1 MWNNAVSNWDAAVE
15 LAAERHMTSQQRHAH
30 AQSVFGD
37 RCWGA
42 ADGRRRLGPSA
53 AGDEG
58 AARTATSQELEWLL
72 CGWQRRLRLLERDDR
87 LQWNAGGMPRRRRGL
102 VRDGWGRLRSR
113 GWRDAW
119 YSG

>member
-1 MWNNAVSNWDAAVE
+1 MWRCAKVLHRSIGRRGGDRDPDMRNNAVSNWDAAVE

-37 RCWGA
+37 
-42 ADGRRRLGPSA
+42 
-53 AGDEG
+53 EG

-72 CGWQRRLRLLERDDR
+72 CRWQRRLRLLERDDR

-102 VRDGWGRLRSR
+102 V
-113 GWRDAW
+113 
-119 YSG
+119 